1 MYACAH
7 VSVEVIVGLRQ
18 NAHIHTHTHIQWSI
32 RQTAD
37 IHKQRVLRNNYNN
50 NDAL

>member
-1 MYACAH
+1 MHACAH

-18 NAHIHTHTHIQWSI
+18 NAQTHTHNGVSLYV

-37 IHKQRVLRNNYNN
+37 IHKQQVLDNNYNN
-50 NDAL
+50 TDAL